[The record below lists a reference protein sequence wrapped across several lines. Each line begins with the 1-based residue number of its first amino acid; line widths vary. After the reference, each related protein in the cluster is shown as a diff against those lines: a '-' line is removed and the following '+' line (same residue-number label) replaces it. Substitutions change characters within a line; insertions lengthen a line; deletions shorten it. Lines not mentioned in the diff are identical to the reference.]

1 MAQYSDKSVFSV
13 RVFRLGL
20 IAAMVGGLIAC
31 GGGSSGTPAVVPP
44 VIVVVDPLAP
54 AVPVDLAMAA
64 TTFGIDVSGSGGDT
78 GGDGGAA
85 GSAGDGAP
93 LKNAVVTLTDAKGV
107 VVTGRTDGNGQ
118 YLLKFKTTT
127 FTAPYVLR
135 VVDAG
140 GSVLS
145 SVTDEVATTGKV
157 VRINVNPLTDKITS
171 DVLVSTIAGT
181 DKNFNGSSID
191 KTKLVKAKAD
201 LVASVDAALIAAGIA
216 STATFDA
223 IKSVYRY
230 DGTGVDAV
238 IESLSHA
245 RDPSTGATQLWV
257 KLGAINTAA
266 DGTVTPAL
274 VSAATPLPTTA
285 VALPSNPALTFSKLN
300 AWVTE
305 VNRCLALAPT
315 TIDAN
320 CDDVDGTRL
329 VTTAYRQNSK
339 NFEEDFRTLFSDGQ
353 SQNALYV
360 QASTLANPVVLF
372 FSRYAAAAGSTAQT
386 IDDLAVVELT
396 VRQPRTG
403 SLAGN
408 ISAPIEYTKTVVFKR
423 DDALTRA
430 KAGNWILHGNQRSYD
445 LSITPRYYKFAQVN
459 PLKQAN
465 VSGSSPGTIIA
476 ELFPFIN
483 SSRYDAATSSY
494 VSANIRAVRVT
505 GPGLPTAG
513 LVLTNSA
520 VSGATGYLVIH
531 NKTGAVSASTMVSSL
546 ANNSFRLSGVT
557 DTGAALYAG
566 FWPTSPGT
574 AGASTAQAYADTPV
588 SDFSSL
594 RAFSLYRFEIFLNSN
609 PGNTTA
615 DAIETARIIAPV
627 SPPAAVLGLPLNDI
641 TPSLALVSPPAAA
654 GCSFNVT
661 WINNPNG
668 GAISNAYVY
677 GEERSPKNASS
688 GTFSTIRSVVNY
700 SLPDAFLVSNRPTSA
715 TVANCQNVS
724 IPSLGNTV
732 NGGDYREFAIR
743 STISRAQY
751 YNGLRWN
758 N

>member
-1 MAQYSDKSVFSV
+1 MTQHRAKSVLSLWFC
-13 RVFRLGL
+13 RFGF
-20 IAAMVGGLIAC
+20 IAAVLGSLVAC
-31 GGGSSGTPAVVPP
+31 GGGSSGTVAVTPP
-44 VIVVVDPLAP
+44 VVVVDPLAP
-54 AVPVDLAMAA
+54 AVPVDLASAA
-64 TTFGIDVSGSGGDT
+64 TTYGIDVSGSGGDA

-93 LKNAVVTLTDAKGV
+93 LKNAVVTLTDAKGT
-107 VVTGRTDGNGQ
+107 VVTGRTDQNGQ

-140 GSVLS
+140 GSLLS

-171 DVLVSTIAGT
+171 DVLVSSVAGT
-181 DKNFNGSSID
+181 DKNFDGASID
-191 KTKLVKAKAD
+191 KTKLAKAKSD
-201 LVASVDAALIAAGIA
+201 LVASVSAALSAAGIA
-216 STATFDA
+216 STTTFDP
-223 IKSVYRY
+223 IKSVYSY

-238 IESLSHA
+238 IESLSHT

-257 KLGAINTAA
+257 KLGAVNTAA

-274 VSAATPLPTTA
+274 VSATTPLPTAA

-300 AWVTE
+300 AWIIE

-315 TIDAN
+315 SIDAN
-320 CDDVDGTRL
+320 CDDADGTRL
-329 VTTAYRQNSK
+329 LTTNYRHNSK

-353 SQNALYV
+353 NQNSLYI
-360 QASTLANPVVLF
+360 QGSTLANPVVLF
-372 FSRYAAAAGSTAQT
+372 FSRYSSAAGSNVPA

-403 SLAGN
+403 PLAGN
-408 ISAPIEYTKTVVFKR
+408 ISAPIEYTKTLVFKR

-445 LSITPRYYKFAQVN
+445 LTITPRYYKFAQVN
-459 PLKQAN
+459 ALKQAN
-465 VSGSSPGTIIA
+465 VSGSAPGTILA

-483 SSRYDAATSSY
+483 TSRYDAATSSY
-494 VSANIRAVRVT
+494 VPANIRAVRVT
-505 GPGLPTAG
+505 GPGLPTPG
-513 LVLTNSA
+513 LVMTTSA

-531 NKTGAVSASTMVSSL
+531 NKTGSITAGTMVSSL

-566 FWPTSPGT
+566 YWPTTPGT
-574 AGASTAQAYADTPV
+574 AGASTGQAYADTPV

-594 RAFSLYRFEIFLNSN
+594 RAFTQYRFEIFLNSN
-609 PGNTTA
+609 PGNTTP
-615 DAIETARIIAPV
+615 DAIETARILAPI
-627 SPPAAVLGLPLNDI
+627 SPPAAVLGLPLNDVK
-641 TPSLALVSPPAAA
+641 PSQALVTPPALA

-668 GAISNAYVY
+668 AAITNAYVY
-677 GEERSPKNASS
+677 GEERSPKNATS
-688 GTFSTIRSVVNY
+688 GTFTILRSIVNY
-700 SLPDAFLVSNRPTSA
+700 SLPDAFLVSNRPSAA
-715 TVANCQNVS
+715 TVANCQNIS

-732 NGGDYREFAIR
+732 GGGDYREFAIR
-743 STISRAQY
+743 STIGRAQY
-751 YNGLRWN
+751 YTGLRWN